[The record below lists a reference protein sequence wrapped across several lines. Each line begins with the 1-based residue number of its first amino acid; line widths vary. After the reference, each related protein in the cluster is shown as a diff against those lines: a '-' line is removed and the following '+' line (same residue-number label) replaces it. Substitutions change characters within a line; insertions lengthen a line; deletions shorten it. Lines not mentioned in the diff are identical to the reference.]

1 MVLRYGKLLAEPLVV
16 ALTDFEVLLCLW
28 LAGVALPAML
38 THMATQGLEDCI
50 GAAQFAEH
58 TITAL
63 DWLLLDGR
71 PRVSHSKWLY
81 TLHIFI
87 TSYRHMHVQL
97 HTRIYMKV

>member
-1 MVLRYGKLLAEPLVV
+1 MVLRCGKLLAEPLVV

-28 LAGVALPAML
+28 LAGVALPAMS

-63 DWLLLDGR
+63 DWLHLDGR
-71 PRVSHSKWLY
+71 PRDSHSKWLY
-81 TLHIFI
+81 TFHIFI
-87 TSYRHMHVQL
+87 TSYWLMYDYIQAS
-97 HTRIYMKV
+97 T